1 MAQQTEQEIR
11 LQFLAEAEEYLDTI
25 ETFLVGL
32 ANRGIDGKG
41 VDGALRAAHSIKGG
55 AAVMGFATLSEGAH
69 RIEDGFKVLKA
80 RRRSLTVD
88 MDLETLLLQAV
99 DQLRQVSAHYG
110 QGDSADPPWFA
121 AQVSPTF
128 EQIRAR
134 LGDPQAEDINAIL
147 AEEEGT
153 DIAPVLFESEV
164 EGVLD
169 RLAGVINDPQQPC
182 LREELVIIAQE
193 LAGLGQM
200 LELSPFVQLC
210 EAVNQAVQTQSEPLG
225 AIAQRALQ
233 TWRRSQALVLV
244 GQIDLLPNQLDSLD
258 PQADTPAEITIAP
271 PMAVT
276 SDLPSLDVA
285 PVEALGDLDLSS
297 FPSLLDQGE
306 GTNGE
311 AVDIDSLPDQL
322 DSLGSGSQE
331 DMTSDLPSLDVPSVE
346 ALGDLDLSSVAS
358 LLGQGGE
365 TSGET
370 VDWDSLEASLTVGM
384 PEPDTRHPVV
394 APNPISPPAA
404 ENQSAAT
411 VPELMARVPFK
422 LLEQLDDLFSELIL
436 GRNALNLYLD
446 QMGQFSNILR
456 QRLQTL
462 EEANRQLRTFYDR
475 LATEG
480 PGYPWIGNLGS
491 TLGFDILEQD
501 QYSDLHLL
509 TQTQMETIVQIREVT
524 DDLGLSLTDADQV
537 TGKINQT
544 VKQLQSKV
552 TKARMR
558 PLSDIVGRYPRA
570 VRDLEAQYGKAVDL
584 KLYGQSTLM
593 DRTILEILKDPLTHL
608 LRNAFDHGIEPPA
621 MRAAAGKPARG
632 LIEIRGFHRGNQ
644 TIIIVRDD
652 GAGINLD
659 KVRDRARGLGL
670 DEVQLAA
677 AQEADLL
684 DLIFEPG
691 FSTASQVTTLSG
703 RGVGMDVVRTNLQ
716 RVRGEVQVQTQPGQ
730 GTTFTI
736 TVPLTL
742 SILRILLVESNGL
755 VMAVPVDAIAT
766 MIQIQEAQ
774 RITIGDQDSLNW
786 NGITIPLVRLAD
798 WLKFSSLQRGAPPL
812 SNPTIQDPTVLL
824 IQVGENWQG
833 IQVDRCWG
841 DQEVAIRPVE
851 GAIALPPGFAG
862 CTILGDGRVVP
873 LVDIPA
879 LLAWIGDPHQQTY
892 HQVQPQPPSLTLATG
907 SSRGILVVDDSI
919 NVRRFLA
926 STLERSG
933 YQVFQARD
941 GQDAME
947 QLRGGLPVQA
957 VVCDIEMPR
966 LDGYG
971 VLAEMQ
977 ADPHLKQIPVTM
989 LTSRSGDKHRSLA
1002 MSLGAAAYFSK
1013 PYNKQEL
1020 LEKLE
1025 QLMASASIPVVV

>member
-1 MAQQTEQEIR
+1 
-11 LQFLAEAEEYLDTI
+11 
-25 ETFLVGL
+25 
-32 ANRGIDGKG
+32 
-41 VDGALRAAHSIKGG
+41 
-55 AAVMGFATLSEGAH
+55 
-69 RIEDGFKVLKA
+69 
-80 RRRSLTVD
+80 
-88 MDLETLLLQAV
+88 
-99 DQLRQVSAHYG
+99 
-110 QGDSADPPWFA
+110 
-121 AQVSPTF
+121 
-128 EQIRAR
+128 
-134 LGDPQAEDINAIL
+134 
-147 AEEEGT
+147 
-153 DIAPVLFESEV
+153 
-164 EGVLD
+164 
-169 RLAGVINDPQQPC
+169 
-182 LREELVIIAQE
+182 
-193 LAGLGQM
+193 
-200 LELSPFVQLC
+200 
-210 EAVNQAVQTQSEPLG
+210 
-225 AIAQRALQ
+225 
-233 TWRRSQALVLV
+233 
-244 GQIDLLPNQLDSLD
+244 
-258 PQADTPAEITIAP
+258 
-271 PMAVT
+271 
-276 SDLPSLDVA
+276 
-285 PVEALGDLDLSS
+285 
-297 FPSLLDQGE
+297 
-306 GTNGE
+306 
-311 AVDIDSLPDQL
+311 
-322 DSLGSGSQE
+322 
-331 DMTSDLPSLDVPSVE
+331 MTSDLPSLDVPSVE

>member
-153 DIAPVLFESEV
+153 DI
-164 EGVLD
+164 
-169 RLAGVINDPQQPC
+169 
-182 LREELVIIAQE
+182 
-193 LAGLGQM
+193 
-200 LELSPFVQLC
+200 
-210 EAVNQAVQTQSEPLG
+210 
-225 AIAQRALQ
+225 
-233 TWRRSQALVLV
+233 V

-258 PQADTPAEITIAP
+258 PQADTPAEITSELP
-271 PMAVT
+271 LAVT

-297 FPSLLDQGE
+297 VASLLGQGGE
-306 GTNGE
+306 TSGE

-892 HQVQPQPPSLTLATG
+892 HQVQPQPPSLTLATE